1 MEYNSI
7 KADFINAKDDYKVT
21 YMQGYGITLA
31 FAVNTKKKAKGI
43 TFKDLETARKV
54 ACEIL
59 GVVFLR
65 EKAEE
70 ARLRAEEGLRKGVK
84 SKIGDIDK
92 EKVKQ
97 AMGKAK
103 EEARRVL
110 EESLDIKGEAKK

>member
-1 MEYNSI
+1 MEFNSI
-7 KADFINAKDDYKVT
+7 KSDFISSKDDYKVT
-21 YMQGYGITLA
+21 YMEGYGITLA

-70 ARLRAEEGLRKGVK
+70 ARLKAEEGLRKGVK
-84 SKIGDIDK
+84 AKIGDK

-97 AMGKAK
+97 AIGKAK

-110 EESLDIKGEAKK
+110 EESLDIKGEDKK